1 MAEAGTYDI
10 ILYPDQAFAYIIPSG
25 EDFETPAKVSWGVT
39 GTMTDWA
46 DDRDILMDEDEEDGY
61 FVVKGLGLSAGAEF
75 RLRYGNNDG
84 TRSYGPSADTPM
96 EASPDA
102 HLLTSGGQG
111 NIQVNEAGEY
121 DIYLNEEYGVMYLL
135 ESGSDAPAPFSFGI
149 QSNITDGMPDLTMT
163 ANGEYFVC
171 KNVWFPS
178 EAENWLKIRIS
189 SNDGIT
195 WGGTYIYYDTMIPAV
210 QDGPAIVPTDVI
222 DGWAGAYDVWFNY
235 NTRKIYIMGPGKHPS
250 TAVGEVP
257 EWGIVGHFN
266 NWGNDLKMYMERN
279 IFVYKGLTFENENDE
294 SVNSNAIKI
303 RLGGSWD
310 NGGNIGT
317 SGSDVDAVPGDA
329 ISVINNGGS
338 KNILVPKGTYD
349 IWFDPD
355 AMKVWVMDSGEIPS
369 GY

>member
-1 MAEAGTYDI
+1 MIDFNGYTKEYIEDQMLDQVPNDLDKREGSI
-10 ILYPDQAFAYIIPSG
+10 IQTALGPVAWYLEGLYMQLNQVQQNAF
-25 EDFETPAKVSWGVT
+25 
-39 GTMTDWA
+39 
-46 DDRDILMDEDEEDGY
+46 
-61 FVVKGLGLSAGAEF
+61 
-75 RLRYGNNDG
+75 
-84 TRSYGPSADTPM
+84 
-96 EASPDA
+96 
-102 HLLTSGGQG
+102 
-111 NIQVNEAGEY
+111 
-121 DIYLNEEYGVMYLL
+121 
-135 ESGSDAPAPFSFGI
+135 
-149 QSNITDGMPDLTMT
+149 
-163 ANGEYFVC
+163 
-171 KNVWFPS
+171 
-178 EAENWLKIRIS
+178 
-189 SNDGIT
+189 
-195 WGGTYIYYDTMIPAV
+195 
-210 QDGPAIVPTDVI
+210 
-222 DGWAGAYDVWFNY
+222 
-235 NTRKIYIMGPGKHPS
+235 PS

-294 SVNSNAIKI
+294 SINSNAIKI

-338 KNILVPKGTYD
+338 KNIIVPKGTYD